1 MSKAPNLGFA
11 LTLAPHDAI
20 EYFESLGY
28 RVSRN
33 ALDSYN
39 AARHRAFTVAGVAEM
54 DFLGDIK
61 KELEK
66 SLQNGT
72 TLTEF
77 QKNIQSHISR
87 RGWQQTDGG
96 VVADGDGVVTANNL
110 APYRLET
117 IFRTNLQSAYMAGK
131 YKQLQRDIEIA
142 PYWQYVAVMD
152 ERTRPSHAALHG
164 LVFRHDD
171 PFWDSHYPPC
181 DFNCRCSVRSLR
193 SADLDRFGLKPLNSD
208 GLLSEGKA
216 RVGGAFRPVTIF
228 KHPNRDVSF
237 SARPGFGQR
246 PRIKDNE
253 SSIGQVL
260 TDKIQKSDP
269 MIAAKTYDKNL
280 QFKRTTA
287 EEFKSWVDQIN
298 AGKQARGEYRLVGV
312 LSYELIKQLESL
324 NNPSLIPHN
333 SAILLRDK
341 QLLHLFRDSKK
352 RRDATLSY
360 NSIQQLPKLIN
371 EPLAIYYDELDPA
384 LVYVISSVE
393 VSSEK
398 VIVRI
403 NYSETI
409 REDNIRQ
416 DVRSNF
422 IRSAGRVDNTDLKDK
437 RYRLLWEKK

>member
-193 SADLDRFGLKPLNSD
+193 SADLDRFGLKPLYSD
-208 GLLSEGKA
+208 GL
-216 RVGGAFRPVTIF
+216 
-228 KHPNRDVSF
+228 
-237 SARPGFGQR
+237 
-246 PRIKDNE
+246 
-253 SSIGQVL
+253 
-260 TDKIQKSDP
+260 
-269 MIAAKTYDKNL
+269 
-280 QFKRTTA
+280 
-287 EEFKSWVDQIN
+287 
-298 AGKQARGEYRLVGV
+298 
-312 LSYELIKQLESL
+312 
-324 NNPSLIPHN
+324 
-333 SAILLRDK
+333 
-341 QLLHLFRDSKK
+341 
-352 RRDATLSY
+352 
-360 NSIQQLPKLIN
+360 
-371 EPLAIYYDELDPA
+371 
-384 LVYVISSVE
+384 
-393 VSSEK
+393 
-398 VIVRI
+398 
-403 NYSETI
+403 
-409 REDNIRQ
+409 
-416 DVRSNF
+416 
-422 IRSAGRVDNTDLKDK
+422 
-437 RYRLLWEKK
+437 

>member
-1 MSKAPNLGFA
+1 
-11 LTLAPHDAI
+11 
-20 EYFESLGY
+20 
-28 RVSRN
+28 
-33 ALDSYN
+33 
-39 AARHRAFTVAGVAEM
+39 
-54 DFLGDIK
+54 
-61 KELEK
+61 
-66 SLQNGT
+66 
-72 TLTEF
+72 
-77 QKNIQSHISR
+77 
-87 RGWQQTDGG
+87 
-96 VVADGDGVVTANNL
+96 
-110 APYRLET
+110 
-117 IFRTNLQSAYMAGK
+117 
-131 YKQLQRDIEIA
+131 
-142 PYWQYVAVMD
+142 
-152 ERTRPSHAALHG
+152 
-164 LVFRHDD
+164 
-171 PFWDSHYPPC
+171 
-181 DFNCRCSVRSLR
+181 
-193 SADLDRFGLKPLNSD
+193 
-208 GLLSEGKA
+208 
-216 RVGGAFRPVTIF
+216 
-228 KHPNRDVSF
+228 
-237 SARPGFGQR
+237 
-246 PRIKDNE
+246 
-253 SSIGQVL
+253 
-260 TDKIQKSDP
+260 

-298 AGKQARGEYRLVGV
+298 AGKQARGENRLVGV
-312 LSYELIKQLESL
+312 LSFELIKQLESL

-437 RYRLLWEKK
+437 RHRLLWDKK

>member
-66 SLQNGT
+66 SLQKGT
-72 TLTEF
+72 TLREF
-77 QKNIQSHISR
+77 QKDIQAHLSR

-96 VVADGDGVVTANNL
+96 LVADGDGVVTANNL

-152 ERTRPSHAALHG
+152 ERTRPSHAASHG

-193 SADLDRFGLKPLNSD
+193 SADLDRFGLKPLSSE

-216 RVGGAFRPVTIF
+216 RVGEVYRPVTIF
-228 KHPNRDVSF
+228 KHPNRDVNF
-237 SARPGFGQR
+237 TARPGFGQR
-246 PRIKDNE
+246 PKIKNNE
-253 SSIGQVL
+253 SSLGQVL
-260 TDKIQKSDP
+260 SDKIEKADP
-269 MIAAKTYDKNL
+269 KIASRMYNKNHS
-280 QFKRTTA
+280 FKKTTA
-287 EEFKSWVDQIN
+287 DEFKSWVDKLD
-298 AGKQARGEYRLVGV
+298 ADKVSRGEHRLVGV
-312 LSYELIKQLESL
+312 MLPALIDSLTTLGKPVFNSSIILEDTVLLHFLRESKRNRNAAISYESVRNLPE
-324 NNPSLIPHN
+324 
-333 SAILLRDK
+333 LLR
-341 QLLHLFRDSKK
+341 
-352 RRDATLSY
+352 
-360 NSIQQLPKLIN
+360 NPV
-371 EPLAIYYDELDPA
+371 AIYFDELDPA
-384 LVYVISSVE
+384 LIYEIITDGVNSEKVVVRVNFSKRIKDADERINVMSNFVRTAGKVGTADLQDSRYKLIW
-393 VSSEK
+393 SSEK
-398 VIVRI
+398 
-403 NYSETI
+403 
-409 REDNIRQ
+409 
-416 DVRSNF
+416 
-422 IRSAGRVDNTDLKDK
+422 K
-437 RYRLLWEKK
+437 